1 MSLRTR
7 GVVASAAVLLAA
19 GCGGGPP
26 EIDAPDLS
34 AADAATCRDF
44 VDALPDTL
52 VGHASVEATGDTEY
66 GAAWGD
72 PAIVL
77 TCGVDPV
84 DLTDV
89 PPCTVVDG
97 VGWVVE
103 ESDGS
108 TTLTADGYRP
118 RVRVVVPDDYDQ
130 PAGLV
135 TALAGPVKKYLALE
149 DRCL

>member
-1 MSLRTR
+1 MQRR
-7 GVVASAAVLLAA
+7 PA
-19 GCGGGPP
+19 G
-26 EIDAPDLS
+26 DRRADLS

-44 VDALPDTL
+44 VDSLPATL
-52 VGHASVEATGDTEY
+52 AGHDSVEATGDTEY
-66 GAAWGD
+66 GVAWGD

-89 PPCTVVDG
+89 PPCTVVNG
-97 VGWVVE
+97 IGWVVQ

-118 RVRVVVPDDYDQ
+118 RVRVVVPADYDQ

-135 TALAGPVKKYLALE
+135 TGLAGPVKKYLALE